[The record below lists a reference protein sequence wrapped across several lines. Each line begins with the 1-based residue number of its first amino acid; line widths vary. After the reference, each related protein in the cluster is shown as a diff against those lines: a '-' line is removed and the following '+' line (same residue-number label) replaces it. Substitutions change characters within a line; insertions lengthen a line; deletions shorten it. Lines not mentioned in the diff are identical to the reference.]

1 MFSRFA
7 ARLADWA
14 QRWVPD
20 PFVIA
25 LGLTVVAFGLGWLTM
40 PAPVAADG
48 SEGSRAAALVA
59 GWWKRAVAPESLAFT
74 TQIALILVAGSA
86 LARSPLVS
94 RLLSSLAAWPTTT
107 AQAAWLVSTAAIVG
121 SLLNWGFGLIVG
133 AVLARQVGARFSAAQ
148 RKLDYPLVAAAGFV
162 AMMVWHGGLS
172 GSAPL
177 KVAELGPGGG
187 LPPIPLSETLFAPFN
202 LVLCV
207 ALLLIVPWLF
217 SRMASPAHEKLWTV
231 APLQLADDAEP
242 PDAGGRESAE
252 RRAAGGG
259 QRLASRALL
268 LLVVAI
274 AGAAVVQVFGAAGIL
289 RGLSLNTVIV
299 LLLLLGLLLFGTPHR
314 YARAFEASAGEAGA
328 ILLQFPFY
336 FGVLGLLE
344 AGGLVEVLAGRTAG
358 AAAALHAAGLP
369 AQWSLDL
376 VVWLSA
382 AAVNFFVPSGGGQW
396 AVQGPIVV
404 QAASDLQ
411 LSVPRAVMALA
422 YGDQWSNMLQ
432 PFWALPLLG
441 LTGLRAR
448 DILGYALA
456 IMLAAAPLFALAL
469 LLR

>member
-1 MFSRFA
+1 MLSRFA

-25 LGLTVVAFGLGWLTM
+25 LGLTALIFALGWLTM
-40 PAPVAADG
+40 PAPA
-48 SEGSRAAALVA
+48 EGSRAAALVG

-74 TQIALILVAGSA
+74 TQIALILIAGSA

-94 RLLSSLAAWPTTT
+94 RALSGLAARPTTT
-107 AQAAWLVSTAAIVG
+107 AQAAWLTATVAIVG
-121 SLLNWGFGLIVG
+121 SLLNWGFGLIVS
-133 AVLARQVGARFSAAQ
+133 AVLARQIGARFSAAG

-177 KVAELGPGGG
+177 KVAESGPGGG

-202 LVLCV
+202 LALCA
-207 ALLLIVPWLF
+207 ALLLVVPWLF
-217 SRMASPAHEKLWTV
+217 ARMASPAHERLWSV
-231 APLQLADDAEP
+231 APLGPADERAADAAI
-242 PDAGGRESAE
+242 DAGGGAE
-252 RRAAGGG
+252 APRRALGLVATGLM
-259 QRLASRALL
+259 LAVV
-268 LLVVAI
+268 LV
-274 AGAAVVQVFGAAGIL
+274 AGAAVVQVFSANGAL
-289 RGLSLNTVIV
+289 RGVTLNTVIV
-299 LLLLLGLLLFGTPHR
+299 MLLLAGLLLFRSPVR

-358 AAAALHAAGLP
+358 AAQALAAAGLP

-382 AAVNFFVPSGGGQW
+382 ALVNFFVPSGGGQW

-404 QAASDLQ
+404 QAARDLH

-469 LLR
+469 LLH

>member
-1 MFSRFA
+1 MLSRFA

-25 LGLTVVAFGLGWLTM
+25 LGLTALTFALGWLTM
-40 PAPVAADG
+40 PAPA
-48 SEGSRAAALVA
+48 EGSRAAALIA

-94 RLLSSLAAWPTTT
+94 RALSALAARPTTT
-107 AQAAWLVSTAAIVG
+107 AQAASLTATVAIVG
-121 SLLNWGFGLIVG
+121 SLLNWGFGLIVS
-133 AVLARQVGARFSAAQ
+133 AVLARQIGARFSAAG

-177 KVAELGPGGG
+177 KVAESGPGGG

-202 LVLCV
+202 LVLCA
-207 ALLLIVPWLF
+207 ALLLVVPWLF
-217 SRMASPAHEKLWTV
+217 ARMASPAHERLWSV
-231 APLQLADDAEP
+231 APLGPADESPADAAV
-242 PDAGGRESAE
+242 DAGGGREAP
-252 RRAAGGG
+252 RRALGWVAT
-259 QRLASRALL
+259 ALMVAVV
-268 LLVVAI
+268 LV
-274 AGAAVVQVFGAAGIL
+274 AGAAVVQVFSANGVL
-289 RGLSLNTVIV
+289 RGVTLNTVIV
-299 LLLLLGLLLFGTPHR
+299 LLLLGGLLLFRSPVR

-358 AAAALHAAGLP
+358 AASALAAAGLP

-382 AAVNFFVPSGGGQW
+382 ALVNFFVPSGGGQW

-404 QAASDLQ
+404 QAARDLH

-456 IMLAAAPLFALAL
+456 VMLAAAPLFALAL
-469 LLR
+469 LLH

>member
-1 MFSRFA
+1 MLSRFA

-25 LGLTVVAFGLGWLTM
+25 LGLTVVAFGLGWLAMDVPSAT
-40 PAPVAADG
+40 DG
-48 SEGSRAAALVA
+48 REGSRAGALVA

-94 RLLSSLAAWPTTT
+94 RALAGLAARPATT
-107 AQAAWLVSTAAIVG
+107 AQAAALTAGVAIVA

-133 AVLARQVGARFSAAQ
+133 AVLARQIGARFCAAG
-148 RKLDYPLVAAAGFV
+148 RKLDYPLVAAAGFT

-177 KVAELGPGGG
+177 KVAESGPGGG

-202 LVLCV
+202 LALCAVLLV
-207 ALLLIVPWLF
+207 AVPFLF
-217 SRMASPAHEKLWTV
+217 ARMASASHERVWTV
-231 APLQLADDAEP
+231 LPLAPADDTDPRE
-242 PDAGGRESAE
+242 AGPARRLLGR
-252 RRAAGGG
+252 
-259 QRLASRALL
+259 LL
-268 LLVVAI
+268 LL
-274 AGAAVVQVFGAAGIL
+274 AVVLIAAAALAQVYAAAGVL
-289 RGLSLNTVIV
+289 RGLTLNSVIV
-299 LLLLLGLLLFGTPHR
+299 LLLLAGLLLFRSPQR

-344 AGGLVEVLAGRTAG
+344 AGGLVELLAGRTAG
-358 AAAALHAAGLP
+358 AAQALAAAGLP
-369 AQWSLDL
+369 AQWALDL
-376 VVWLSA
+376 VVWFSA
-382 AAVNFFVPSGGGQW
+382 ALVNFFVPSGGGQW

-404 QAASDLQ
+404 QAAGELQ

-441 LTGLRAR
+441 ITGLKAR

-469 LLR
+469 LFR

>member
-1 MFSRFA
+1 MLSRFA

-25 LGLTVVAFGLGWLTM
+25 LGLTVVAFGLGLVVM
-40 PAPVAADG
+40 DAPA
-48 SEGSRAAALVA
+48 EGGRAGVLVA

-94 RLLSSLAAWPTTT
+94 RALAALARWPSTT
-107 AQAAWLVSTAAIVG
+107 AQAAWLTATAAIVA

-133 AVLARQVGARFSAAQ
+133 AVLARQIGARFSSQ
-148 RKLDYPLVAAAGFV
+148 GRKLDYPLVAAAGFV

-177 KVAELGPGGG
+177 KVAEVGPGGG
-187 LPPIPLSETLFAPFN
+187 LGPIPLSETLFAHFN
-202 LVLCV
+202 LALCA
-207 ALLLIVPWLF
+207 ALLLVVPWLF
-217 SRMASPAHEKLWTV
+217 ARMASPAHERVWNVLPL
-231 APLQLADDAEP
+231 APADDHEADRAV
-242 PDAGGRESAE
+242 DAGAGAAPP
-252 RRAAGGG
+252 RRGLSVVAV
-259 QRLASRALL
+259 ALL
-268 LLVVAI
+268 LAMVVL
-274 AGAAVVQVFGAAGIL
+274 GLAAVGQVFAAAGVL
-289 RGLSLNTVIV
+289 RGVTLNTVIV
-299 LLLLLGLLLFGTPHR
+299 LLLLAGLLLFRDPVR

-344 AGGLVEVLAGRTAG
+344 AGGLVEVLAGRTA
-358 AAAALHAAGLP
+358 AAASTLASAGLP

-382 AAVNFFVPSGGGQW
+382 ALVNFFVPSGGGQW

-404 QAASDLQ
+404 QAASELH

-448 DILGYALA
+448 DILGYSLA
-456 IMLAAAPLFALAL
+456 IMLAAAPLFAAAL